1 MLDPKAKCMI
11 CNRAAL
17 TVVLIFFL
25 SALTGCGKS
34 QAPGNTA
41 DKGVNDSVTEQ
52 ARRSAIDS
60 IPMVKIPAGKF
71 VRGSNKEDTEGMQAR
86 YGFASPLYQ
95 DEHPEARIHLDE
107 FWIDVYEV
115 TNKAYKNYIQNTNR
129 MMPFA
134 WVNNGYALD
143 EPQMRAMDV
152 DKLRKIALDYFKL
165 DVDTTKMDKTALINA
180 MLAQQVKFDKLPV
193 SGVNWYNAR
202 EFCQWRSARLPSE
215 LEWEKAARGP
225 DGLEYPWGN
234 EWDPKITNTGDD
246 SGWEE
251 GIAPVGSYENNKSPY
266 GVYDMSGNVWEWV
279 SDWYAPYPDSK
290 FQSPAFGK
298 TNRVIRGGGGG
309 VGHYAISYFF
319 RGATRQFSEPE
330 MESDDVGFRCARDA

>member
-1 MLDPKAKCMI
+1 MANKTLANKKFTL
-11 CNRAAL
+11 L
-17 TVVLIFFL
+17 TILVLL
-25 SALTGCGKS
+25 LLELTACGKS
-34 QAPGNTA
+34 QSPDINAGNEDA
-41 DKGVNDSVTEQ
+41 KMGDAVL
-52 ARRSAIDS
+52 S
-60 IPMVKIPAGKF
+60 IIKNTPMVKIPAGEFIK
-71 VRGSNKEDTEGMQAR
+71 GSNKEDTEGMQAR

-95 DEHPEARIHLDE
+95 DEHPETKIHLDE

-115 TNKAYKNYIQNTNR
+115 TNQAYKTYIRNTNR

-134 WVNNGYALD
+134 WVNSGYALD
-143 EPQMRAMDV
+143 EQKLRSMEV

-165 DVDTTKMDKTALINA
+165 DVDTRTMDKPALIAA
-180 MLAQQVKFDKLPV
+180 MLEHQGKFDKLPV
-193 SGVNWYNAR
+193 SGVNWFDAK
-202 EFCQWRSARLPSE
+202 EFCQWRSARLPTES
-215 LEWEKAARGP
+215 EWEKAARGA

-234 EWDPKITNTGDD
+234 EWDPTVTNTGDD

-251 GIAPVGSYENNKSPY
+251 GIAPVGSYKRNKSPY

-279 SDWYAPYPDSK
+279 ADWYAPYPDST
-290 FQSPAFGK
+290 FQSEAFGN

-309 VGHYAISYFF
+309 IGHYAISYFF